1 MQVIIA
7 EHGGFCRGVQR
18 AVDTAMTVDPV
29 NTYIL
34 GELIHNP
41 TVTKQVSAR
50 GIVTVDSVSQVPEG
64 ATLILRSHGVAEKVY
79 RDCAAKNIKIIDCTC
94 PFVRHTQKIVASLA
108 KTDKTIVIVGEKT
121 HPEVVGL
128 NGWCG
133 ENAVII
139 DSPDFSDF
147 SVFEGKN
154 VAIVSQTTFS

>member
-50 GIVTVDSVSQVPEG
+50 GIETVDSVSQVPEG
-64 ATLILRSHGVAEKVY
+64 ATLILRSHGVAEK
-79 RDCAAKNIKIIDCTC
+79 
-94 PFVRHTQKIVASLA
+94 SLSRLCR
-108 KTDKTIVIVGEKT
+108 KKHKD
-121 HPEVVGL
+121 H
-128 NGWCG
+128 
-133 ENAVII
+133 
-139 DSPDFSDF
+139 
-147 SVFEGKN
+147 
-154 VAIVSQTTFS
+154 